1 MKIKIIPLYQNTLSN
16 KRLNYLVLGDSLES
30 IELQTEASSTPAMV
44 PPATKA
50 ANGERQVLIESE
62 AGRG

>member
-1 MKIKIIPLYQNTLSN
+1 MSTRRFEIKMIPIYKSTLSK

-50 ANGERQVLIESE
+50 ANR
-62 AGRG
+62 GRKN

>member
-1 MKIKIIPLYQNTLSN
+1 MIPIYKSTLSK

-50 ANGERQVLIESE
+50 ANG
-62 AGRG
+62 